1 MLSKAE
7 IEERLKAIALV
18 LSFEGTHESEMQK
31 AELEAL
37 ETAQQLY
44 EKLDEARRLLESAV
58 KLNEFENRWPV
69 FCQTVRI
76 FLEKNNK
83 RRGGG
88 FDAG

>member
-1 MLSKAE
+1 MGQLDATGYWNVEGSPGPSVPCPSCA
-7 IEERLKAIALV
+7 ALR
-18 LSFEGTHESEMQK
+18 T
-31 AELEAL
+31 EL
-37 ETAQQLY
+37 Q
-44 EKLDEARRLLESAV
+44 EARRLLESAV

-69 FCQTVRI
+69 FCQTVRA